1 MNNKGLFI
9 KISASVCV
17 LFVLIIFI
25 VSYNSMVKKEE
36 QVLGSWSQ
44 VESVLQRKVD
54 LIPNLVKTVQAY
66 AQHEKEVLLE
76 TTKARNVN
84 MQAILSE
91 LQENNQK
98 LKSLSANGLPGS
110 ENLANINAINKKL
123 DANIFKLM
131 AISESYPNLKAS
143 TNFLSLQ
150 AQLEGSENRINV
162 TRMHFNNSVSDYN
175 AYIRTMPAN
184 MIAGMSGFTRKAY
197 FKADKDAHEK
207 FDVTF

>member
-25 VSYNSMVKKEE
+25 VSYNSLVKKEE

-123 DANIFKLM
+123 DTNIFKLM

-175 AYIRTMPAN
+175 TYIRTMPAN
-184 MIAGMSGFTRKAY
+184 MIAGMGGFTRKAY
-197 FKADKDAHEK
+197 FKADENAHEK